1 MINKKIG
8 HINRDQFTSI
18 QLSAEKKTT
27 KNNQLQFL
35 CCRLPTE
42 VIEKKILE

>member
-27 KNNQLQFL
+27 NYNSYVVGY
-35 CCRLPTE
+35 LP
-42 VIEKKILE
+42 KLLKRKF